1 MSKYQVSPILPS
13 MPCIIPHFNF
23 CLTGV
28 AGQCG
33 NTDNTFLLDK
43 LCGEI
48 FGFVDENT
56 IAAQLVCGKTMIVL
70 FQISEKS

>member
-1 MSKYQVSPILPS
+1 MITD
-13 MPCIIPHFNF
+13 FNI
-23 CLTGV
+23 CLIGV

-56 IAAQLVCGKTMIVL
+56 IAAQVVCGK
-70 FQISEKS
+70 K